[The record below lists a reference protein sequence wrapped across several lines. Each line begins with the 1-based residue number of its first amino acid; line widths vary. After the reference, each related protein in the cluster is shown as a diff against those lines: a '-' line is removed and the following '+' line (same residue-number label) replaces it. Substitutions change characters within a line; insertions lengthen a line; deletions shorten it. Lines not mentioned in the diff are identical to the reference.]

1 MVMPRLDR
9 VPDAA
14 PCDLTDERW
23 DALRTRDAA
32 FDGRF
37 VYAVRT
43 TGVFCRPSCAAR
55 TPRRENVAL
64 FQDADAARNA
74 GFRPC
79 KRCRPDRTTASP
91 AEDAVARAR
100 ALLDRHAAEA
110 SDGPLPLADLA
121 ARVGLSRAHLQRQFT
136 RLVGLSPKRYLD
148 GQRLDAFRARAA
160 SSSSV
165 LEAAFEAGFGSQRA
179 AYTHAIRGLG
189 MTPGAYRRGGTGV
202 RIRYAVFDAA
212 LGAVLVAATDRGV
225 CAVSLG
231 DDAALLEADL
241 RAELP
246 RADVAR
252 DDAAIGPWA
261 EPVLRFLQGGAHPAV
276 PLDLD
281 GSDFQLRVWAALQAI
296 PVGETRTYGEVA
308 AALGRPTAARA
319 VARACATNR
328 VALVVPCHR
337 VVGAD
342 GALRGYRWT
351 TERKRALLE
360 LEQGRRAASPAD
372 GR

>member
-1 MVMPRLDR
+1 MTPHPDTVSGAAALD
-9 VPDAA
+9 
-14 PCDLTDERW
+14 LSDERW
-23 DALRTRDAA
+23 DALQTRDLA
-32 FDGRF
+32 FDSRF

-43 TGVFCRPSCAAR
+43 TGIFCRPSCAAR

-64 FQDADAARNA
+64 FPDADAARAA

-79 KRCRPDRTTASP
+79 KRCRPDRT
-91 AEDAVARAR
+91 AESAAENAVARAR
-100 ALLDRHAAEA
+100 ALLDRHAAE
-110 SDGPLPLADLA
+110 SPDGPLPLADLA

-148 GQRLDAFRARAA
+148 GKRLDAFRAHAA
-160 SSSSV
+160 DSSSV
-165 LEAAFEAGFGSQRA
+165 LEAAFEAGLGSQRA
-179 AYTHAIRGLG
+179 VYAHTVRGLG
-189 MTPGAYRRGGTGV
+189 MTPGAYRRGGAGV
-202 RIRYAVFDAA
+202 RVRYAIFDAA
-212 LGAVLVAATDRGV
+212 LGTVLVAATERGV
-225 CAVSLG
+225 CTVSLG
-231 DDAALLEADL
+231 DDAAALESAL

-246 RADVAR
+246 QADVAR
-252 DDAAIGPWA
+252 DDAAVGPWA
-261 EPVLRFLQGGAHPAV
+261 EPVLRFLQGGAHPDV
-276 PLDLD
+276 SLDLD

-308 AALGRPTAARA
+308 AALGQPTAARA

-351 TERKRALLE
+351 TERKRALLDME
-360 LEQGRRAASPAD
+360 HRIGAASPAS